1 MTLYFT
7 GRSQENTHLFRVRS
21 AACKPQQISV
31 KLEAHLQTQ
40 QISNSLSQ
48 KGSLCYW
55 NKIFFCQSWYLSPG
69 VMQDPLDIEHFGPDH
84 LLFFPFQH
92 SLLLTT
98 ALGTPNKISLCLLIC
113 LSFNTRTSV
122 LPDQSFCLGFQS
134 P

>member
-1 MTLYFT
+1 M
-7 GRSQENTHLFRVRS
+7 
-21 AACKPQQISV
+21 
-31 KLEAHLQTQ
+31 QTQ
-40 QISNSLSQ
+40 QISNPLSQ

-98 ALGTPNKISLCLLIC
+98 ALGIPNKISLCLLIC
-113 LSFNTRTSV
+113 LCHSTQE
-122 LPDQSFCLGFQS
+122 LQFCQIS
-134 P
+134 PFAWDFSPHRILYTEFYTLKFPVSISQISPTTKILH